1 MKKNSEILPN
11 KIDGW
16 NFTVNRINKLMP
28 MVVNKLNTC
37 HVITK
42 FKKKEDEEIS
52 LQETLFTY
60 VDTYG
65 GVRLSESSKSFP
77 RIIQLL
83 ERRYT
88 NPLADKL
95 RMGRMASESNLHDYI
110 PPTYETKEAADI
122 GLKSTNT
129 PLCFIKGRFGTGG
142 KQVNC
147 CKSENVAS
155 LELPVDHIIQAGV
168 NNIWLYEEKKVV
180 IRFYVLLSR
189 KKIWLGRPS
198 FAVVHGIDYDPLSP
212 DFDIQI
218 KHEGYAQRD
227 SRVRLLP
234 LFKIDNYKIWQNA
247 LLKALKGIY
256 VMLKPISD
264 LTDYNTYSLLGIDGI
279 PCSDETVKIIEIN
292 NYPNMNHTQEI
303 NTTVN
308 IPVISSLMLFT
319 VRGINDGTWV
329 TVEEVDS

>member
-1 MKKNSEILPN
+1 
-11 KIDGW
+11 
-16 NFTVNRINKLMP
+16 MP

-42 FKKKEDEEIS
+42 FKKKEDEETS

-65 GVRLSESSKSFP
+65 GVRLTESSKSFP

-95 RMGRMASESNLHDYI
+95 LLGRMVSNCNLHDYI
-110 PPTYETKEAADI
+110 PPTYETAEAADV

-147 CKSENVAS
+147 CKTENVAI
-155 LELPVDHIIQAGV
+155 LNLPSDHIIQAGV
-168 NNIWLYEEKKVV
+168 NKIWLYEEKKVV

-189 KKIWLGRPS
+189 KKIWIARPS
-198 FAVVHGIDYDPLSP
+198 FAVIHGRDYDPLSP

-218 KHEGYAQRD
+218 KHEGYAQKN

-234 LFKIDNYKIWQNA
+234 LFEIDNKKIWQTA
-247 LLKALKGIY
+247 LLNVTKGIH
-256 VMLKPISD
+256 VLLKPICD
-264 LTDYNTYSLLGIDGI
+264 LTNSNTYSLLGIDGI
-279 PCSDETVKIIEIN
+279 PCSDGTVKIIEIN
-292 NYPNMNHTQEI
+292 NYPNMNHTQDI
-303 NTTVN
+303 NATVN
-308 IPVISSLMLFT
+308 VPVISSLIFFT
-319 VRGINDGTWV
+319 VSGINDGTWV
-329 TVEEVDS
+329 EVEDADTNINNKFIHKSI